1 MDNNTDEDPAVIVAI
16 KQVLETILHHF
27 CTCPIL
33 KKAPNKVGLRFSILT
48 LMIHFFH
55 AFESDTSDEL
65 RIDGWL
71 L

>member
-33 KKAPNKVGLRFSILT
+33 KKVPNKVGLRFSILT
-48 LMIHFFH
+48 LMMHFFH
-55 AFESDTSDEL
+55 AF
-65 RIDGWL
+65 
-71 L
+71 